1 MKMGPDL
8 SQHNGSVD
16 FYKVKNTGYD
26 FVLIREGFGNEIA
39 YPRQKDTF
47 FEANYKA
54 AKTAGLRVGVYHYL
68 YATTVNASKDEA
80 RGFLNNLKGKSFDM
94 PIALDIEER
103 SQYNL
108 PNSAVEAI
116 VKAFMDMCEKAGY
129 YCILYSYESF
139 LSAKMSYAFRN
150 QYDIWCANISK
161 TPGIKYG
168 IHQYT
173 FTGRINGVNGNVDIN
188 RTEHDYPTIIKNAGK
203 NGFKKP
209 SSSTEAKTTKKT
221 LDTAGLKNGDK
232 SLAVLA
238 YKEMLIAAKA
248 AGIITQGVDENATF
262 GEGTFKATNELLAA
276 GGYAQNGIAG
286 TETIKYLGKILKGSV

>member
-1 MKMGPDL
+1 MKKGPDL

-16 FYKVKNTGYD
+16 FYKVKNAGHD

-68 YATTVNASKDEA
+68 YATTVNAAKDEA

-108 PNSAVEAI
+108 PNNTVEAI

-129 YCILYSYESF
+129 YCVLYSYEVF
-139 LSAKMSYAFRN
+139 LSAKMSSAFRN
-150 QYDIWCANISK
+150 RYDIWCANISK

-173 FTGRINGVNGNVDIN
+173 FTGRVNGVSGAVDFN
-188 RTEHDYPTIIKNAGK
+188 RTDKDYPSIIKAAGK
-203 NGFKKP
+203 NGFKPEQKVLDT
-209 SSSTEAKTTKKT
+209 SGCKFGDKTEAVY
-221 LDTAGLKNGDK
+221 DLKRALTIAHQLNMVAQTVDDNNIFGK
-232 SLAVLA
+232 GTELAV
-238 YKEMLIAAKA
+238 
-248 AGIITQGVDENATF
+248 NS
-262 GEGTFKATNELLAA
+262 LLRKW
-276 GGYAQNGIAG
+276 GYAENGIAG
-286 TETIKYLGKILKGSV
+286 AEFKRKLLKEILKKL